1 MGGLRPRID
10 GAYGAS
16 RAPTAPLTRGTG
28 GPLGDAYQL
37 GKAVLTAIA
46 FHRIKKTV
54 CTFLQGQLV
63 MTSACQAGS
72 VKSFAGRLLDGTE
85 RRKISTRRR
94 ESCSAISLHKW
105 QRPQPGQTCRCVW
118 RRRVSQHRH
127 RRACQVWGCLL
138 PRVWHR
144 RQCPRLRRSARMCY
158 GQRGRELM
166 R

>member
-1 MGGLRPRID
+1 MFPVSNEEKRAAETLLR
-10 GAYGAS
+10 S
-16 RAPTAPLTRGTG
+16 S
-28 GPLGDAYQL
+28 
-37 GKAVLTAIA
+37 GKKQRVSAAAVLTAIA
-46 FHRIKKTV
+46 FHRIKDGMYVSARAAGDDIGLSSRQRQELRRQVAGWHGTTKTLDQ
-54 CTFLQGQLV
+54 TP
-63 MTSACQAGS
+63 
-72 VKSFAGRLLDGTE
+72 RELLRD
-85 RRKISTRRR
+85 
-94 ESCSAISLHKW
+94 W